1 MTLKEQKQQNY
12 QVLLKVLGEL
22 EQLVVCRF
30 DVSNA
35 NTVMKNSII
44 GDYELQTTLEHCS
57 KSHPELVQATDTGYA
72 ITMIAPE
79 AKNESDPVK
88 DTLSLNKVE
97 DIFWARD
104 IVARA
109 FLGLFPNE
117 D

>member
-57 KSHPELVQATDTGYA
+57 KAKPELVQTTDTGYSIA
-72 ITMIAPE
+72 MISPE
-79 AKNESDPVK
+79 AKNEDDPVK
-88 DTLSLNKVE
+88 DILKLNKVE
-97 DIFWARD
+97 DIFWVKD

-109 FLGLFPNE
+109 FLELFPKE
-117 D
+117 Y

>member
-12 QVLLKVLGEL
+12 QALLKVLCEL
-22 EQLVVCRF
+22 ESLIVCRL

-35 NTVMKNSII
+35 DTMMKRSIN
-44 GDYELQTTLEHCS
+44 GDYELQTTLEYAS
-57 KSHPELVQATDTGYA
+57 KSKPELVQATDTGYA
-72 ITMIAPE
+72 IKMIAPE
-79 AKNESDPVK
+79 SKNESDPVK
-88 DTLSLNKVE
+88 DTLGLNKVE

-109 FLGLFPNE
+109 FLGLFPKE